1 MKKILLGLFFSGL
14 FSTSLAMA
22 ETKTAVIDVQAAI
35 LSSEQAKEK
44 IAELK
49 KQYAPDQKELKDLA
63 EEIQKMQAKIEQDSA
78 VMSESEKRQLAKD
91 IEDKAV
97 DYQFKAK
104 KLQKS
109 QNEGQQE
116 LLAELRPKLE
126 SAIQSIIESGEY
138 DLILERRS
146 LIYAKP
152 EFDITKKITE
162 KLNLNR

>member
-1 MKKILLGLFFSGL
+1 VKKIVFGLLFSGL
-14 FSTSLAMA
+14 LGTSMAMA
-22 ETKTAVIDVQAAI
+22 EVKMAVIDVQAAI

-49 KQYAPDQKELKDLA
+49 KRYAPDQNELKNLA
-63 EEIQKMQAKIEQDSA
+63 EEIQKMQAKLEQDAA
-78 VMSESEKRQLAKD
+78 VMSESEKRQLGKD

-97 DYQFKAK
+97 DFQFQQK

-109 QNEGQQE
+109 QQESQQE
-116 LLAELRPKLE
+116 LMGELSPKLE
-126 SAIQSIIESGEY
+126 SAIQSVIETGEY

-152 EFDITKKITE
+152 EYDITKKITE
-162 KLNLNR
+162 KMNLNR